1 MQTTLYQDWTILSGD
16 TTLRRA
22 LKKERKTEV
31 VDYQYEQLNT
41 AISCCK
47 QFRTAIDVGANYGV
61 MSYHMSKRFTN
72 VHAFEIEPNVYNCL
86 ETNVKHFNLDNVQ
99 THACGLGNKEQTVSL
114 TYIGNKEK
122 SNSQPY
128 KGTSTFGTHV
138 TPDSSGDILVKT
150 MDSFSFTDV
159 DFIKMDAEGFE
170 PLIINGGID
179 LIAKYKPVILYECKG
194 HETRYGYAKDEVG
207 QQLKKLGYVKI
218 ADAGNKKNAIIG
230 VIN

>member
-41 AISCCK
+41 AMLCCK

-114 TYIGNKEK
+114 TY
-122 SNSQPY
+122 

-138 TPDSSGDILVKT
+138 TPNSSGDILVKT

-194 HETRYGYAKDEVG
+194 HETRYGYARDEVG

-218 ADAGNKKNAIIG
+218 ADAGNRKNAIIG